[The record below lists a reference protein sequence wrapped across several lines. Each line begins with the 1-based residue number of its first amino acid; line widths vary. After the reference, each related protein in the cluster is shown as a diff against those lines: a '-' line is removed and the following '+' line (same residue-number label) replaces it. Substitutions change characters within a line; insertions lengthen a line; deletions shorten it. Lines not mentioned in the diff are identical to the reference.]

1 MAYKGAVKVQK
12 VMVQPINLIFRYLQ
26 NRSRVQVWVYENVTT
41 RIEGHI
47 VGFDE
52 YMNLVLDDAEEYNLK
67 TKNRKELGRIMMKG
81 DNITLIQSLDSGKYT
96 KSFVDRCIAYV
107 GENANECVQ
116 TNSFLTLPKD
126 ALIKLISSDS
136 FALEEEDVWRA
147 VLNWAKYQAGVT
159 QPTAHWTEEERV
171 RVGQH
176 LSGVINH
183 VRLLL
188 IDSQVFAEEVEPT
201 GAVPIELSLER
212 YRYAALPNKFR
223 ERSEDKKLQPRVS
236 LSFFAGSQILVQD
249 KISFQRVLN
258 SWYGVPKQS
267 WRLHYRASTHGF
279 SAEAFHRHCDGIAPL
294 FVIALGTRGDICG
307 GFTDVAWNKTSSKG
321 HYIPSDK
328 AFLFSLV
335 NSMNY
340 PPMKFNIIK
349 KPFAICYHKDCGPIF
364 GAGAD
369 LLISNNCDMNK
380 DSYSNL
386 PHSYDGENASTSVLM
401 SDYSFTV
408 VDYEVFTLGSK

>member
-1 MAYKGAVKVQK
+1 M
-12 VMVQPINLIFRYLQ
+12 
-26 NRSRVQVWVYENVTT
+26 
-41 RIEGHI
+41 
-47 VGFDE
+47 
-52 YMNLVLDDAEEYNLK
+52 
-67 TKNRKELGRIMMKG
+67 
-81 DNITLIQSLDSGKYT
+81 
-96 KSFVDRCIAYV
+96 AYV

-307 GFTDVAWNKTSSKG
+307 GFTDVAWSKTSSKG

-408 VDYEVFTLGSK
+408 VDYEVFTLVSK